1 MRRDPVTSTNIAE
14 IGYDQS
20 SLTLEVLFRN
30 GGIYQ
35 YFDIPKHEYESLLR
49 AASIGEYL
57 NRHIKGKYR
66 YARV

>member
-1 MRRDPVTSTNIAE
+1 VKRDLVTSTNIVE
-14 IGYDQS
+14 IGYDPP
-20 SLTLEVLFRN
+20 SLTLEVVFRN

-35 YFDIPKHEYESLLR
+35 YFDIPKQEYESLLG

-57 NRHIKGKYR
+57 NRNIKGRYR

>member
-1 MRRDPVTSTNIAE
+1 MKRDLVTSTNIVE
-14 IGYDQS
+14 IGYDPP
-20 SLTLEVLFRN
+20 SLTLEVVFRN

-35 YFDIPKHEYESLLR
+35 YFDIPKQEYESLLG

-57 NRHIKGKYR
+57 NRNIKGRYR

>member
-1 MRRDPVTSTNIAE
+1 MRRDPVTSTTIVE
-14 IGYDQS
+14 IGYDQP
-20 SLTLEVLFRN
+20 SLTLEVRFRN

-35 YFDIPKHEYESLLR
+35 YFDIPKQEYESLLG

-57 NRHIKGKYR
+57 NLHIKGKYR